1 MAWGFFRKLFGGGRA
16 PCLGV
21 DIGTTSIKIVEIIP
35 EKTGARL
42 ANYGT
47 LDTLGY
53 LTRGTT
59 ALQASGLKIFEQEVG
74 QYLLLLKNKMG
85 VTTTRAVASLPSF
98 AVFSTVLDLPPM
110 PEKEIAQAIQ
120 FKARQYIPLPISSV
134 SLDFT
139 RITSGRVLVFAI
151 PNDIIAKYKIIFKT
165 AGLELV
171 ALEAEGVSLARAF
184 GVPADEND
192 APILAIDIGARSTAL
207 TVMSRGMA
215 YLTGQTDFSGAT
227 LTHAIAT
234 GLHVAEARAE
244 ELKRQRGVV
253 NVGFG
258 AEEEL
263 STLLTPL
270 VDAILNEAK
279 RLRDRYVSAYG
290 VPIKRALIAGGGANL
305 PGIVQYAAKG
315 LDMKVEKAFPFSRV
329 TFPSAAELALTPLGP
344 SLSVAVGAA
353 LRGINS
359 YS

>member
-1 MAWGFFRKLFGGGRA
+1 MAWGFFKKLLGGGQE

-21 DIGTTSIKIVEIIP
+21 DIGTTSIKIVEIVP
-35 EKTGARL
+35 EKTGTRL

-47 LDTLGY
+47 LDTQGY
-53 LTRGTT
+53 LTRGTA
-59 ALQASGLKIFEQEVG
+59 ALQASGLKIFEQEAG
-74 QYLLLLKNKMG
+74 QYLALLKNKIG
-85 VTTTRAVASLPSF
+85 VETTRAVASLPSF

-110 PEKEIAQAIQ
+110 PEKEIAQAVQ
-120 FKARQYIPLPISSV
+120 FKARQYIPLPITSV

-139 RITSGRVLVFAI
+139 RVSPQRVLVFAI
-151 PNDIIAKYKIIFKT
+151 PNDIIAKYKAIFKT
-165 AGLELV
+165 AGLILV

-184 GVPADEND
+184 GVPTDKNNE
-192 APILAIDIGARSTAL
+192 PVLAIDIGARSTAL

-253 NVGFG
+253 NMGFG

-270 VDAILNEAK
+270 TDAILNEAK

-290 VPIKRALIAGGGANL
+290 IPIKSALIAGGGANL
-305 PGIVQYAAKG
+305 PGIIEYAAKN
-315 LDMKVEKAFPFSRV
+315 LEMKVEKALPFSRV
-329 TFPSAAELALTPLGP
+329 QFAPEAELALTQLGP
-344 SLSVAVGAA
+344 SLAVAVGAA
-353 LRGINS
+353 LRGVS
-359 YS
+359 